1 MPPESP
7 PPDDGAPRPVE
18 IRLNA
23 TEKTLE
29 IDFDDGR
36 KFCYPAEFLRAESPS
51 AENKGHGPGQETL
64 VGGRRHVGI
73 LRIEPVGNYAIEIH
87 FDDLHNTGIY
97 SWRYLYEIGSRR
109 QELWQTY
116 LEKLSDAGLSRDP

>member
-1 MPPESP
+1 MPAENSSP
-7 PPDDGAPRPVE
+7 ADGAPQPVE
-18 IRLNA
+18 IRLKSI
-23 TEKTLE
+23 EKILE

-36 KFCYPAEFLRAESPS
+36 KFSYPAEFLRAESPS

-73 LRIEPVGNYAIEIH
+73 LSIEPVGNYAIGIN

-97 SWRYLYEIGSRR
+97 SWRYLYEIGSR
-109 QELWQTY
+109 QDELWQAY
-116 LEKLSDAGLSRDP
+116 LEKLDAARMSRDP